1 MLFDTRSL
9 GMMRSSLEGLSVQQQ
24 VILHNLANLDTPG
37 YKAKYVSFEDTL
49 RGTEAGM
56 KGQYDLKA
64 HVLTDEA
71 TEIRPDGN
79 NVDTDTQS
87 LALYQ
92 NYVRQLY
99 LYQKV
104 SGHFTNLRYV
114 LNQVDRMDVHH
125 K

>member
-1 MLFDTRSL
+1 
-9 GMMRSSLEGLSVQQQ
+9 
-24 VILHNLANLDTPG
+24 
-37 YKAKYVSFEDTL
+37 
-49 RGTEAGM
+49 M

-64 HVLTDEA
+64 HVLTDET

-79 NVDTDTQS
+79 NVDADTQS

-114 LNQVDRMDVHH
+114 LNQAA